1 MQQQYAFTILIARVA
16 AKLNK
21 DGTTSDR
28 QDDREGFLSP
38 ITLHINN
45 VL

>member
-1 MQQQYAFTILIARVA
+1 MLFFIPIVRLA
-16 AKLNK
+16 AKFGK
-21 DGTTSDR
+21 DDTVSDR
-28 QDDREGFLSP
+28 QDDREGLLSP